1 MTKPISRRFILNAGL
16 VLSLLLVMAGWLV
29 TKTTAN
35 SKTLAHK
42 SPTLGVVS
50 KNQGAKQPKLLLTT
64 RHAFPQTAQGE
75 KTIDQVQ
82 KNIKVLNGIPQ
93 AQLIPM
99 MNFFAASLGVRC
111 NFCHV
116 NNAGQWDYPADTKPE
131 KSTAR
136 EMIAMTLNVNKTTKA
151 TNGEVSCFTC
161 HRGRT
166 SPVGVPALPLPQP
179 TPRPGQGAP
188 GGPAA
193 PGAPAGPGIP
203 AATMPTADDILNKY
217 LEALGGQAAIDELK
231 TRVMKGTYT
240 SANGMTATYEIDQAA
255 PDKFHVVFT
264 TPQGTMERGFNGSAG
279 WEKNPRG
286 VMDMPSDQLAQ
297 TKAAV
302 GMFSDIRLKEQFT
315 RMNVRKDKLDGKDVY
330 VILGTT
336 TAGRRER
343 LYFDAETGLLLRRTT
358 AMQTPIGI
366 IPQETDFEDYRDIDG
381 VKVPFT
387 IRTLTLDAGS
397 TATRKYAEI
406 KANAPVDES
415 TFNKP
420 PASPPAATP
429 PKP

>member
-1 MTKPISRRFILNAGL
+1 MTKPISRRSFLSASL
-16 VLSLLLVMAGWLV
+16 VLSLLIVLAGWVV

-35 SKTLAHK
+35 AKTIARK
-42 SPTLGVVS
+42 SPTLGIVL
-50 KNQGAKQPKLLLTT
+50 KNPGARQPRLLLTT
-64 RHAFPQTAQGE
+64 RHSFKQPAQGE

-82 KNIKVLNGIPQ
+82 KNIKVLSGIPQ

-131 KSTAR
+131 KNTAR
-136 EMIAMTLNVNKTTKA
+136 EMIAMTLSVNKTTKG

-179 TPRPGQGAP
+179 TPRPGQGAA
-188 GGPAA
+188 GSATPA
-193 PGAPAGPGIP
+193 P
-203 AATMPTADDILNKY
+203 TMPTADNILNKY
-217 LEALGGQAAIDELK
+217 TEALGGQGAIDKVK

-255 PDKFHVVFT
+255 PDKFHVIFT
-264 TPQGTMERGFNGSAG
+264 TSQGTMERGFNGSAG
-279 WEKNPRG
+279 WEKNPSG
-286 VMDMPSDQLAQ
+286 VMDLPSDQLAQ
-297 TKAAV
+297 MKAAV
-302 GMFSDIRLKEQFT
+302 GMFSDIKLKEQFT

-343 LYFDAETGLLLRRTT
+343 LYFDAETGLLLRRNT

-387 IRTLTLDAGS
+387 IRTLTLDTGS
-397 TATRKYAEI
+397 TATRKYTEV
-406 KANAPVDES
+406 KANAPVDDS

-420 PASPPAATP
+420 PAPPPSATP
-429 PKP
+429 PKQ